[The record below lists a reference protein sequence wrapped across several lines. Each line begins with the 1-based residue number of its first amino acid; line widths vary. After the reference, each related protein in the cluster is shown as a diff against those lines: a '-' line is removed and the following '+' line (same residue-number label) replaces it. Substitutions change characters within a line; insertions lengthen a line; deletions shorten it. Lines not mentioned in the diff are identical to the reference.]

1 MVLSLAVVGIV
12 VVFLVA
18 VTYRARP
25 DPIHVID
32 PTSSVEAAQALA
44 PFTVVVPVGLPTTW
58 RPTSARYD
66 PADTSPVPNA
76 ALWHVGYV
84 TPAGAYASLD
94 QAQGDPPGLLRTL
107 VAGAHEVGPGS
118 GRSPAGSGGS
128 PAPGTGRPTSSPAR
142 SRPSSSTAPPAM
154 PSWLPS
160 RIPSFPTRLWPW
172 TPRTPPSPTD
182 RVLSP
187 RRRPGR
193 RFGRGRLPRRGV
205 SRARAPSSQRWQTA
219 ASCSPRSHSASDSS
233 SVAPPASS
241 RRTTSTSSSRAC
253 SYAAVVVCGTSSA
266 VVAHAAPRLATG
278 AAVGR
283 GGSSSAAGAR
293 RTRSGRRSA
302 TSAGSRTTAP
312 SARWTTA

>member
-44 PFTVVVPVGLPTTW
+44 PFTVVVPVGLPSHW

-142 SRPSSSTAPPAM
+142 SRPSWSTAPPAM
-154 PSWLPS
+154 PSWPPS
-160 RIPSFPTRLWPW
+160 RSPSFPTRLWPW

-187 RRRPGR
+187 RRRRRRFRTLTPVHERRAARERRPASAGR
-193 RFGRGRLPRRGV
+193 RR
-205 SRARAPSSQRWQTA
+205 RAPHRAPTA
-219 ASCSPRSHSASDSS
+219 PGTPRGSRRPDSR
-233 SVAPPASS
+233 
-241 RRTTSTSSSRAC
+241 RRTTSTSSSRAA
-253 SYAAVVVCGTSSA
+253 S
-266 VVAHAAPRLATG
+266 
-278 AAVGR
+278 
-283 GGSSSAAGAR
+283 
-293 RTRSGRRSA
+293 
-302 TSAGSRTTAP
+302 
-312 SARWTTA
+312 